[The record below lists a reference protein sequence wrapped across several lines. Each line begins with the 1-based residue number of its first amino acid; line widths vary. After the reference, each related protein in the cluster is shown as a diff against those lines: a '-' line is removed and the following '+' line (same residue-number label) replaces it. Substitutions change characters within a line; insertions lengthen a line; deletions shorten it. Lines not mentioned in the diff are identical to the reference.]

1 MDESATALRLIA
13 SSTVA
18 VVFADRDGVI
28 RIWNEAA
35 SKLLGYAPEQAIGRR
50 VDLFIPPEY
59 HELHWAGFNRAVAC
73 GRTRNPGEG
82 LRLPAMHRT
91 GDRIEIEGSCGITLD
106 EDGQAVGVAGLL
118 RAHPTKAG

>member
-1 MDESATALRLIA
+1 MDDSTTALRIIA
-13 SSTVA
+13 SSPVA

-73 GRTRNPGEG
+73 GRTRTREKAYVFRRCTAPGIG
-82 LRLPAMHRT
+82 SRLREASASSSTTTAKQWVLP
-91 GDRIEIEGSCGITLD
+91 DF
-106 EDGQAVGVAGLL
+106 
-118 RAHPTKAG
+118 

>member
-1 MDESATALRLIA
+1 MDESTTALRIIA
-13 SSTVA
+13 SSPVA

-59 HELHWAGFNRAVAC
+59 HVLHWAGFNRAVTC

-91 GDRIEIEGSCGITLD
+91 GDLIEIEGSFGIVFD

-118 RAHPTKAG
+118 TTAG

>member
-1 MDESATALRLIA
+1 MDDSTTALRIIA
-13 SSTVA
+13 STPVA

-28 RIWNEAA
+28 RMWNEAA

-73 GRTRNPGEG
+73 GSFKNPEEG
-82 LRLPAMHRT
+82 LRLPAMHRA
-91 GDRIEIEGSCGITLD
+91 GNRIEIEGSFGIVFD

-118 RAHPTKAG
+118 TKAG